1 MADQYPVNEQQKQR
15 VILADNI
22 INIVKYFKLGN
33 HFINYISRD
42 EHYYSHATKYGDY
55 YLNVTGTMVPD
66 YIIVTSKDELNAV
79 INNDNYRMVIDLS
92 NNS

>member
-1 MADQYPVNEQQKQR
+1 MSQDITRLQDVAK
-15 VILADNI
+15 
-22 INIVKYFKLGN
+22 
-33 HFINYISRD
+33 
-42 EHYYSHATKYGDY
+42 YYSHATKYGDY
-55 YLNVTGTMVPD
+55 YLNVTGTRVPD